1 MSVTITNQVTR
12 PVRDTITA
20 LDNATEVYEGLED
33 ASDLP
38 QAFHEV
44 AKALPTALQALK
56 AIKLHAS
63 KKNVNTDKEMDK
75 KAEKLQIDA
84 SKKFHSRAVHLYD
97 IFDAVI
103 PPGDGPR
110 LARYRSAADKRGRV
124 EVLMKE
130 ILEAVI
136 VLAKPPVVQESLAGD
151 LEKMLEDVA
160 KIPRSLEDDT
170 GHSFHNYGSGPQS
183 IHLGQ
188 GDQNINTGRGTQ
200 FNGKFMGPIH
210 LPSSNP

>member
-1 MSVTITNQVTR
+1 MSGKITSQATKS
-12 PVRDTITA
+12 VRDA
-20 LDNATEVYEGLED
+20 VNQLESAAEVYDGLED

-56 AIKLHAS
+56 AIKSQLNRNPTA
-63 KKNVNTDKEMDK
+63 DKELDK

-84 SKKFHSRAVHLYD
+84 SRKFHSKAVQLYD

-103 PPGDGPR
+103 PPGEGPR
-110 LARYRSAADKRGRV
+110 PARYRSAANQKGRV

-130 ILEAVI
+130 ILVAVI
-136 VLAKPPVVQESLAGD
+136 VLAKPPIVTESLAGD
-151 LEKMLEDVA
+151 LEKVLEEVA
-160 KIPRSLEDDT
+160 NIPRSLEDDT

-188 GDQNINTGRGTQ
+188 GDQNINTGKGTQ

-210 LPSSNP
+210 LPGSTP

>member
-1 MSVTITNQVTR
+1 MSGNITSQATKS
-12 PVRDTITA
+12 VRDTVNQLESA
-20 LDNATEVYEGLED
+20 AEVYDGLAD

-44 AKALPTALQALK
+44 AKALPTARQALK
-56 AIKLHAS
+56 AIKSQLN
-63 KKNVNTDKEMDK
+63 KNPTADKELDK
-75 KAEKLQIDA
+75 EVEKLQIDA
-84 SKKFHSRAVHLYD
+84 SRKFHSKAVQLYD

-110 LARYRSAADKRGRV
+110 PARYRSAANQKGRV

-130 ILEAVI
+130 ILVAVI
-136 VLAKPPVVQESLAGD
+136 VVAKPPVVPESLAGE
-151 LEKMLEDVA
+151 LERVLEEVVN
-160 KIPRSLEDDT
+160 IPRSLEEDT

-188 GDQNINTGRGTQ
+188 GDQNINTGKGTQ
-200 FNGKFMGPIH
+200 FNGKLMGPIH
-210 LPSSNP
+210 LPGSTP